1 MRGDAKPVAE
11 EMTMKLQR
19 LAFAFTVMNL
29 ALLVF
34 LLARVRSAQAHDDL
48 EARAKPGA
56 CSLAARA
63 TLPAAP

>member
-1 MRGDAKPVAE
+1 
-11 EMTMKLQR
+11 MKLQR